1 MSQDTELL
9 ESAEKLVELR
19 VPAEAARLKLLR
31 STVRGVA
38 ELTGLD
44 CDLANDIVLAVNEA
58 CANIIQHAYH
68 EKSGDEIR
76 LSIYLDSGKDALI
89 FLLEDDAPCVDVGRV
104 VPRDLDDLRPGGLGV
119 HFIQKIMDE
128 MTFLK
133 CEEKGNTLLLIKHLR
148 N

>member
-1 MSQDTELL
+1 ML
-9 ESAEKLVELR
+9 ESAEKLIELC

-31 STVRGVA
+31 SAVRDVA

-68 EKSGDEIR
+68 ETSGDEIR
-76 LSIYLDSGKDALI
+76 LSIYLAQDKDALI
-89 FLLEDDAPCVDVGRV
+89 FVLMDDAPCVDVTTV
-104 VPRDLDDLRPGGLGV
+104 VPRDLDQLRPGGLGV

-133 CEEKGNTLLLIKHLR
+133 CEGKGNTLLLIKHLR